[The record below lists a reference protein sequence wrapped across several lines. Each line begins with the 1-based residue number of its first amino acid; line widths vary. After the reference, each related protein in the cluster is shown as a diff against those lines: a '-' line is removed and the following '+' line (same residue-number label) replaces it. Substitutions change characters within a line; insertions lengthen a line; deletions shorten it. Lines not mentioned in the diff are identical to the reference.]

1 MVTIIQNGTRVVRYS
16 QNSMAVTRCICSMV
30 TFRQLKQVA
39 QENGITTVDELQR
52 VRPFGLSCKLCLPY
66 VRQMLK
72 DGTTEFEHSIIE

>member
-1 MVTIIQNGTRVVRYS
+1 
-16 QNSMAVTRCICSMV
+16 MV

-72 DGTTEFEHSIIE
+72 DGTTEFENSIIE